1 MTPTRIL
8 LLNPNTIQA
17 VTSPPIALADLLRR
31 PHV

>member
-8 LLNPNTIQA
+8 LLNPNTTQA
-17 VTSPPIALADLLRR
+17 VTSPPIALADPLRR